1 MPAALRLPLPA
12 TGLSAG
18 IGCERCLVVLLRFSG
33 DVCRQDRLEPLSGS
47 AAANPRMSS
56 SHRTSED
63 GGKACGSKC
72 KAVVPSHGGIL
83 PPKKKNAM
91 RKIILVSGYAMRR
104 ITGMTTSEQYDLH
117 PIECAVIDLED
128 RSGSKWEAWS
138 ATEMKHLKKVCFAK
152 DAPAIGPDLYRA
164 VVAENNGWSYKAGA
178 ADCNTV
184 EMFAREWE
192 TYKNQ

>member
-1 MPAALRLPLPA
+1 
-12 TGLSAG
+12 
-18 IGCERCLVVLLRFSG
+18 
-33 DVCRQDRLEPLSGS
+33 
-47 AAANPRMSS
+47 
-56 SHRTSED
+56 
-63 GGKACGSKC
+63 
-72 KAVVPSHGGIL
+72 
-83 PPKKKNAM
+83 M
-91 RKIILVSGYAMRR
+91 RKINLVSEYAMRR

-138 ATEMKHLKKVCFAK
+138 AAEMKHLKKVCFAK

-192 TYKNQ
+192 SYKNENQ

>member
-1 MPAALRLPLPA
+1 MTSR
-12 TGLSAG
+12 AG
-18 IGCERCLVVLLRFSG
+18 CNRGNEKKTCNAKR
-33 DVCRQDRLEPLSGS
+33 
-47 AAANPRMSS
+47 NPYSS
-56 SHRTSED
+56 R
-63 GGKACGSKC
+63 
-72 KAVVPSHGGIL
+72 
-83 PPKKKNAM
+83 
-91 RKIILVSGYAMRR
+91 
-104 ITGMTTSEQYDLH
+104 MTTSEQYDLH

-138 ATEMKHLKKVCFAK
+138 AAEMKHLKKVCFAK

-192 TYKNQ
+192 TYKNENQ

>member
-1 MPAALRLPLPA
+1 
-12 TGLSAG
+12 
-18 IGCERCLVVLLRFSG
+18 
-33 DVCRQDRLEPLSGS
+33 
-47 AAANPRMSS
+47 
-56 SHRTSED
+56 
-63 GGKACGSKC
+63 
-72 KAVVPSHGGIL
+72 
-83 PPKKKNAM
+83 
-91 RKIILVSGYAMRR
+91 MRR
-104 ITGMTTSEQYDLH
+104 ITSMTTSEQYDLH

-138 ATEMKHLKKVCFAK
+138 AAEMKHLKKVCFAK

-192 TYKNQ
+192 TYKNDN

>member
-1 MPAALRLPLPA
+1 MPRKTSAQSKRCFGKIVGEAHGQTLPRKNK
-12 TGLSAG
+12 SA
-18 IGCERCLVVLLRFSG
+18 IPKTILVVRRQ
-33 DVCRQDRLEPLSGS
+33 CRQIT
-47 AAANPRMSS
+47 RM
-56 SHRTSED
+56 T
-63 GGKACGSKC
+63 
-72 KAVVPSHGGIL
+72 I
-83 PPKKKNAM
+83 
-91 RKIILVSGYAMRR
+91 
-104 ITGMTTSEQYDLH
+104 SEQYDLH

-138 ATEMKHLKKVCFAK
+138 AAEMKHLKKVCFAK

-192 TYKNQ
+192 TYKNENQ